1 MPELGAM
8 RRDNLLTQQD
18 RPQRVAA
25 TGLPRP
31 AMSRRGDGHLLVAS
45 TLDQLVEEI
54 ADLRPLPPVAAQ
66 VLQIAEGEHFSAHEL
81 AQAISSD
88 PALTARVL
96 RAANSAYYGFPRH
109 ITTVRDA
116 VVLLGFR
123 QVRSVALAACA
134 VGAMPV
140 RETIDTRLF
149 WRHAVTVALLAQSMA
164 RADHGAQEEEAFTAG
179 VLHNI
184 GRLALDQARPDQF
197 REAVMLS
204 RANRI
209 SLHEAEQEIF
219 GFTDAEVGGALALR
233 WQFPADLALAIAHHA
248 ETMDSLCPSQTLARL
263 VIQARQFVEE
273 RGITDGSDAAANRPL
288 TSDPAAVGAA
298 GELATGSTTPPFLMS
313 LLEQDGGFEALVG
326 RASAFVEQTAT
337 GP

>member
-1 MPELGAM
+1 
-8 RRDNLLTQQD
+8 
-18 RPQRVAA
+18 
-25 TGLPRP
+25 
-31 AMSRRGDGHLLVAS
+31 MSRRGDGHSLTAS

-116 VVLLGFR
+116 VVMLGFR

-149 WRHAVTVALLAQSMA
+149 WRHAVTVALLAESMA
-164 RADHGAQEEEAFTAG
+164 RSTHTAQEEEAFTAG

-184 GRLALDQARPDQF
+184 GRLALDQMRPDQF
-197 REAVMLS
+197 REAVVMA
-204 RANRI
+204 RAARTT
-209 SLHEAEQEIF
+209 LHEAEREIF
-219 GFTDAEVGGALALR
+219 GFTDAEVGGALAMR
-233 WQFPADLALAIAHHA
+233 WQFPADLALAIARHA
-248 ETMDSLCPSQTLARL
+248 EPLDGLCASQVLARL
-263 VIQARQFVEE
+263 VIQARQFVDE
-273 RGITDGSDAAANRPL
+273 RGVTDGTDAAGPRP
-288 TSDPAAVGAA
+288 A
-298 GELATGSTTPPFLMS
+298 GPRSSSPGLALVMVEGSVTPPFLMS
-313 LLEQDGGFEALVG
+313 LLEEDGGFEALVG

>member
-1 MPELGAM
+1 MPELGAS
-8 RRDNLLTQQD
+8 RRDNLLPQQD
-18 RPQRVAA
+18 RPETART

-31 AMSRRGDGHLLVAS
+31 AMSRRGDGHSLAVS

-164 RADHGAQEEEAFTAG
+164 RAERGAQEEEAFTAG

-197 REAVMLS
+197 REAVMLA
-204 RANRI
+204 RAGRMT
-209 SLHEAEQEIF
+209 LHEAERDIF

-233 WQFPADLALAIAHHA
+233 WQFPADLALAIARHA
-248 ETMDSLCPSQTLARL
+248 GTVDSLCPSQTLARL

-273 RGITDGSDAAANRPL
+273 RGITDGSDAAATRGVNSPVEWPGAV
-288 TSDPAAVGAA
+288 DPP
-298 GELATGSTTPPFLMS
+298 TGSTTPPFLMS
-313 LLEQDGGFEALVG
+313 LLEHDGGFEAIVG

>member
-1 MPELGAM
+1 
-8 RRDNLLTQQD
+8 
-18 RPQRVAA
+18 
-25 TGLPRP
+25 
-31 AMSRRGDGHLLVAS
+31 MSRHGDGHSLTAS
-45 TLDQLVEEI
+45 ALDLLVEEI

-96 RAANSAYYGFPRH
+96 RAANSGYYGFPRH

-134 VGAMPV
+134 VGAMPL
-140 RETIDTRLF
+140 RESIDTRLF
-149 WRHAVTVALLAQSMA
+149 WRHAVTVGLVAQSLA
-164 RADHGAQEEEAFTAG
+164 RSTREAEEEEAFTAG
-179 VLHNI
+179 VLHNV
-184 GRLALDQARPDQF
+184 GRLALDQARPTEF
-197 REAVMLS
+197 REAVALARRS
-204 RANRI
+204 GL
-209 SLHEAEQEIF
+209 SLHEAERAIL

-233 WQFPADLALAIAHHA
+233 WQFPADLALAIARHA
-248 ETMDSLCPSQTLARL
+248 EPLDRLCPSQHLARL
-263 VIQARQFVEE
+263 VIQAREFAAE
-273 RGITDGSDAAANRPL
+273 RGVTDGSETGPAWSPPAPGSPPAPTPRDSVTPL
-288 TSDPAAVGAA
+288 S
-298 GELATGSTTPPFLMS
+298 LMS

-326 RASAFVEQTAT
+326 RASAFVEQTTT